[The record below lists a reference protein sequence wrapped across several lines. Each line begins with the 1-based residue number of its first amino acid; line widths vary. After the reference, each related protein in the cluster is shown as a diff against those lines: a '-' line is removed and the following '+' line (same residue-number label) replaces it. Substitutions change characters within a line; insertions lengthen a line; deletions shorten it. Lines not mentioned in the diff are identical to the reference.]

1 MDCPICGEPVN
12 VLMASYN
19 IVEDGK
25 GGRWPA
31 HVDCSKDL
39 PREEAK

>member
-1 MDCPICGEPVN
+1 MNCTCPLCGEPVN

-19 IVEDGK
+19 IVEDVE
-25 GGRWPA
+25 GGRAVA

-39 PREEAK
+39 PRTE